1 MRKTPHTSAMPGTR
15 VSIKLHDDTIV
26 VGKFKERTGKFIVLY
41 DGQRFR
47 TRDIRSFMIVKGKGS
62 N

>member
-1 MRKTPHTSAMPGTR
+1 MPGTR